1 MHLPVIFI
9 FLSFLFLILLL
20 SFRISLEVIAKKSGI
35 AYTVKATLFKY
46 VKVVEVK
53 SGQKKT
59 KKSEKSTEGRKK
71 KWKTSDKES
80 KAIHERVIDIIYAI
94 LKKNRGKIF
103 HIEELS
109 ISGSFSLEDAALDA
123 ILYGTLI
130 ILWQFLIIYLSANF
144 SLEHQSFKFYP
155 DFKNNTN
162 ELVFHGILRVVIIQ
176 AIFVLIKYSIDKKK
190 IKRKSE

>member
-35 AYTVKATLFKY
+35 TYTVKATLFKY

-123 ILYGTLI
+123 ILM
-130 ILWQFLIIYLSANF
+130 A
-144 SLEHQSFKFYP
+144 HFY
-155 DFKNNTN
+155 F
-162 ELVFHGILRVVIIQ
+162 V
-176 AIFVLIKYSIDKKK
+176 AIFNYLPFCKLQFRTSKL
-190 IKRKSE
+190 